1 MERIIPWLAL
11 VVASAALVLGLA
23 PAPSPAS
30 PAAGSATVA
39 EDPRVGT
46 LEAEVKRLRDELARR
61 PSRSDLEAIERRLDA
76 TVPGTGGAPVAGID
90 EDRVRTL
97 IAEAAEQERQRFAQM
112 RQQGPT
118 QGGFGGNNG
127 PQTEP
132 IDPAALSTKM
142 QESLQLDAAAATAVS
157 TAMAEMQT
165 AMRAAFANGTDREA
179 GIAAMREAR
188 EKFQAV
194 VDANVPEDKRDA
206 LRGVMAEQM
215 GWRGR
220 GGRDGGDRTRN
231 RDGGDNQGAAPA
243 PTNVK
248 EF

>member
-11 VVASAALVLGLA
+11 LVAAAALVLGLA
-23 PAPSPAS
+23 PAPS
-30 PAAGSATVA
+30 SATPSPSTA
-39 EDPRVGT
+39 TATEDPRVGT

-61 PSRSDLEAIERRLDA
+61 PGRSDLEAIERRLDA
-76 TVPGTGGAPVAGID
+76 TVPGTGGAAGID

-97 IAEAAEQERQRFAQM
+97 IAEAVEQERQRLAQM
-112 RQQGPT
+112 RPQGP
-118 QGGFGGNNG
+118 GPGGPGFGANNG
-127 PQTEP
+127 PQAEP
-132 IDPAALSTKM
+132 LDPAALSGKL
-142 QESLQLDAAAATAVS
+142 QEQLQLDAAIATTVS

-165 AMRAAFANGTDREA
+165 AIRAAFANGNDRDA
-179 GIAAMREAR
+179 GFAAMREAR

-206 LRGVMAEQM
+206 LRAVMAEQM

-220 GGRDGGDRTRN
+220 GGRERTR
-231 RDGGDNQGAAPA
+231 DGNAGATAPA
-243 PTNVK
+243 PANVK